1 MKKIILS
8 ALLIAGFGVAAA
20 PTVARAA
27 DGTINITGLLTAG
40 TCKITGGSP
49 YTQAV
54 VLPTIQAT
62 SLTGV
67 GTVAGATAFS
77 FAIAGCAITGTGA
90 PTKATTYFEPG
101 ANIDSVTH
109 NLLSTGGATGVE
121 VQLLNGPGS
130 TAAASS
136 AILLGNPTATQNS
149 GTVTISAT
157 GTATMNYYAQYY
169 ASSAAPT
176 AGTVISAATF
186 TMVYQ

>member
-77 FAIAGCAITGTGA
+77 FAIAGCATGTGA
-90 PTKATTYFEPG
+90 PTRATTYFEPG

-109 NLLSTGGATGVE
+109 NLISSGTATGVQ

-130 TAAASS
+130 TAVASS
-136 AILLGNPTATQNS
+136 AISLGSPTATQNS